1 MGNSF
6 ESSISN
12 SLYDNNISYDNC
24 TINMSYI
31 TISEGDIM
39 GWNWTYCYDI
49 TLSYANCEDCKYH
62 KYDSEEDKTYCLR
75 PTKWSGFEPKN
86 GWGRSEK

>member
-1 MGNSF
+1 
-6 ESSISN
+6 
-12 SLYDNNISYDNC
+12 
-24 TINMSYI
+24 
-31 TISEGDIM
+31 M

-49 TLSYANCEDCKYH
+49 TLSYADCADCKYH